1 MEIHPQ
7 LAILDEFK
15 VAIDKMPMTI
25 PEVKAEAEKLY
36 AALSADPKATEDQ
49 VHDALVKIG
58 KQVYPH
64 RQAIEDLQAKHKI
77 EDVADLV
84 AGNMDEYQGLVKQW
98 IEKQQQIEGKISE
111 LRSLSEQ
118 KVEFKDEI
126 LDEVKVL
133 EEGWSVVERDPNLD
147 KIKQKIEY
155 WKGKLGME
163 N

>member
-1 MEIHPQ
+1 MQTHPQ

-15 VAIDKMPMTI
+15 IAIDKMPMTI

-36 AALSADPKATEDQ
+36 AELSADPKATEDQ

-64 RQAIEDLQAKHKI
+64 RQAIKDLQAKHKI

-84 AGNMDEYQGLVKQW
+84 VGNMDEYNAFVKQW
-98 IEKQQQIEGKISE
+98 AEKQQQIEGKISE
-111 LRSLSEQ
+111 LQSLSEYN
-118 KVEFKDEI
+118 VEFKDEI
-126 LDEVKVL
+126 LDEIRVL
-133 EEGWSVVERDPNLD
+133 EEGWSVVERDPDLD
-147 KIKQKIEY
+147 KIKQKIES
-155 WKGKLGME
+155 WKGRLGME